1 MEKHRPLIKTVIPT
15 AIWLPQY
22 LKGMF
27 KMTLLQSALGLA
39 ASVLIAV
46 ILSYIDKK
54 SGADK
59 YRVIICVAGIM
70 SMMCLFF
77 LLVNLLVV
85 SGALG

>member
-1 MEKHRPLIKTVIPT
+1 MAA
-15 AIWLPQY
+15 AI
-22 LKGMF
+22 LKGML

-46 ILSYIDKK
+46 ILSYADKK

-59 YRVIICVAGIM
+59 YRVIISVAGIM
-70 SMMCLFF
+70 AMMCLFF